1 MNRSGIT
8 RIVAVFTAAA
18 TLFWLQQGLGL
29 QFYFALPAA
38 TLAYLA
44 VLVGLG
50 LLLDADKPA
59 K

>member
-1 MNRSGIT
+1 MSRSGIT
-8 RIVAVFTAAA
+8 RIVAVLTAAA
-18 TLFWLQQGLGL
+18 VLFALQQGLGL

-38 TLAYLA
+38 VLAYLA

-59 K
+59 N